1 MSNFEFDQPQDNDLH
16 HLPHSLEH
24 SDQNQFPAGLSP
36 MQYELLSAYLDGE
49 LQATERR
56 QVEAWLDTNP
66 EVKQCYFQLIKL
78 RSQWQA
84 MPVPATHSATPE
96 LAQAV
101 FSKIRRR
108 TRRTVIWG
116 GGAIAAL
123 LIATVSSVTS
133 GGLFRMPQ
141 LAELKPYDEAESL
154 KIALNEP
161 IVPIVN
167 PEAASITVNQPII
180 PIPKTAVS
188 IPQQ

>member
-1 MSNFEFDQPQDNDLH
+1 MSHFEFDNPQENDLH
-16 HLPHSLEH
+16 NLPHSLEQ
-24 SDQNQFPAGLSP
+24 SDRDQFPAGLNP
-36 MQYELLSAYLDGE
+36 MQYELLNGYLDGE
-49 LQATERR
+49 LKPTERR
-56 QVEAWLDTNP
+56 QVEAWLDTDP
-66 EVKQCYFQLIKL
+66 QVKQCYHQLIKL

-84 MPVPATHSATPE
+84 MPIPATHSATPE

-101 FSKIRRR
+101 FTKIHRR
-108 TRRTVIWG
+108 TRRTFVWG
-116 GGAIAAL
+116 GTAIAAL
-123 LIATVSSVTS
+123 FIATVSSVTS
-133 GGLFRMPQ
+133 GSLLRIPQ
-141 LAELKPYDEAESL
+141 LAEIQPSNDAEPL